1 MKTIGDIKLNHNM
14 RAHNQAEGD
23 NTRTIQSMISNMS
36 FASNNQRSSS
46 RLAERKSG
54 NGCLSQDRSLL
65 AGPQRAN
72 LSFGHG
78 PQIKSKDNSNG
89 PSSLSQSRPQS
100 SINAYKT
107 VDNKPKIA
115 PRRCNTSTRVN
126 SLQNS

>member
-1 MKTIGDIKLNHNM
+1 M
-14 RAHNQAEGD
+14 
-23 NTRTIQSMISNMS
+23 
-36 FASNNQRSSS
+36 
-46 RLAERKSG
+46 
-54 NGCLSQDRSLL
+54 L

-78 PQIKSKDNSNG
+78 PQIKPKDSSNG

-107 VDNKPKIA
+107 VSNENKPKFA

-126 SLQNS
+126 SLQSSGIQIDEIDMDGKGNP